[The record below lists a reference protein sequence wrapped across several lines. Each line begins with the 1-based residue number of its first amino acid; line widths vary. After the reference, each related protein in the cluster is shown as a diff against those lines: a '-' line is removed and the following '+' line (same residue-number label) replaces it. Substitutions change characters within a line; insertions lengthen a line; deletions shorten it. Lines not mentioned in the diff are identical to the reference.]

1 MDLNALMHSDNAANI
16 QVVISAKDLRECFE
30 SWMNFAMQKIK
41 ERDEP
46 DYYTRE
52 ELLEKLHVS
61 DPTLRNYR
69 EKGLIPAPVTI
80 GGRVL
85 YDKAAINKALEE
97 RKIKIKHNYKLK

>member
-1 MDLNALMHSDNAANI
+1 MNALIYSENAANI
-16 QVVISAKDLRECFE
+16 QVVVSAKDLRD
-30 SWMNFAMQKIK
+30 FADRLMAFATQKIK

-85 YDKAAINKALEE
+85 YDKAAINRALEE